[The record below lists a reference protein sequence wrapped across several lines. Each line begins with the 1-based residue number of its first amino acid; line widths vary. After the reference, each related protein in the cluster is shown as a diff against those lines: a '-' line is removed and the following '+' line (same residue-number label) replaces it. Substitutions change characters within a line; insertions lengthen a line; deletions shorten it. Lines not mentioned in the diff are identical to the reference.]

1 MINEERKIQDFGK
14 NIMEKVH
21 NYEKEIK
28 AINTSEDM
36 KILVRKMFCDT
47 DISDIDFSDFIYQ
60 DIIPRLKELSIKIYD
75 YDDETNESGFETIL
89 KENY

>member
-1 MINEERKIQDFGK
+1 MINEERKMQDFGK
-14 NIMEKVH
+14 NTMEKVH

-36 KILVRKMFCDT
+36 KKLVRKMFCDT

-60 DIIPRLKELSIKIYD
+60 DIIPRLKELGIKIYD
-75 YDDETNESGFETIL
+75 YNDKTNESGFEIIL

>member
-47 DISDIDFSDFIYQ
+47 DISDIDFSDLIYQ

-75 YDDETNESGFETIL
+75 YNDKTDESGFETIL